1 MEIETKSLNDSIG
14 KLTLAHSILT
24 DTLICTKLEHLGSE
38 ISDKIYLEME
48 DEAEIGIQT
57 IKVYG
62 DSVGVTSVPEEAAK
76 YLASEVTFLL
86 KEIVQDASKVSDPRF
101 HI

>member
-1 MEIETKSLNDSIG
+1 
-14 KLTLAHSILT
+14 
-24 DTLICTKLEHLGSE
+24 
-38 ISDKIYLEME
+38 ME

-86 KEIVQDASKVSDPRF
+86 KEIVQDASKVSCHKF
-101 HI
+101 HIILVSVHAT